1 MAARTIFLIFCY
13 FLFFKNDAAS
23 TQSTVIP
30 ITKDTEKAAA
40 STLSTVIPITKD
52 TGEKAAASTLS
63 TVIPIT
69 KDTGEKAAAS
79 TQSTVIHTTNNT
91 GATSRSTDHVNTT
104 TDGVISLSTAATL
117 ISSTQNPSLSNDTQ
131 GNTNLNA
138 TSAPNYNTTVIEKTN
153 LNATSAPNYNTTVI
167 GNTNSNATSAPSHNK
182 TVTENT
188 KLNATSAP
196 NGNKTGPENT
206 GNKADSEQ
214 HERGTKDKEADH
226 KWVWIVLGLSAV
238 AIIVAGAYW
247 KCYKAQNHPV
257 ETMDHGTENAS
268 FQRTESNK
276 DGVMLLGVKT
286 GGEENAAAK

>member
-30 ITKDTEKAAA
+30 ITKDTGEKAAA

-138 TSAPNYNTTVIEKTN
+138 TSAPNYNTTVI
-153 LNATSAPNYNTTVI
+153 VI

>member
-30 ITKDTEKAAA
+30 ITKDTGEKAAA

-131 GNTNLNA
+131 GN
-138 TSAPNYNTTVIEKTN
+138 TN